1 MMEEEEKV
9 ESSKESLSPS
19 GGGMNLVK
27 QEGHQHQEA
36 SSWRNHLSLIRREES
51 SSLAS
56 RDQQEAPHS
65 HIHSYRLHMPP

>member
-36 SSWRNHLSLIRREES
+36 SSGWRSLALIRGEGS
-51 SSLAS
+51 GLVQA
-56 RDQQEAPHS
+56 QEAPQS
-65 HIHSYRLHMPP
+65 QIHFYRLHLPP